1 MNAWRRHVA
10 PGYGDAMTRTP
21 LTRSY
26 WAATEMANQPIFFD
40 ASGRRA
46 ARIKIL
52 VWVVGL
58 AVFVILVGFGAS
70 LALAPP
76 VSGLNLPGH
85 AATNLIKRAQKPGLL
100 PRAQQ
105 LGAAAHKR
113 RLEEIARIRGAQS
126 ALPSRALPAILKPQ
140 KNRPLAIAFYT
151 NWQGKDDPGWPS
163 LKRSLK
169 HLDWVVPSWMALDGP
184 NLQFKTQIDR
194 RALDFIRATR
204 PGVAILPMIQNA
216 TAGQWD
222 GQGLAR
228 LLADRARSGRLLEQI
243 VGFVAANKLQGVTV
257 DFEAVPQAAH
267 KDLEDF
273 LSRLSAAF
281 APHDWI
287 IAQAAPFDDEGWP
300 YRTYADIVDYTMLMA
315 YDQVDEHGPPGSIAG
330 QDWYEKTLDKR
341 MRQLPADSVIVTLG
355 SWAYDWADNNPAM
368 VLSFEFAMAA
378 ARDNGATVLFDPASN
393 NPHFSYDE
401 ADGTRHDVW
410 FLDGVTVFNQIHA
423 ADPYRPAGYALW
435 KLGSEDP
442 SILPLMGRPYDAP
455 APASLKHIA
464 NNIEDVDFDG
474 EGEIL
479 KVEGDPVVGARSFL
493 MEPATGDIVDER
505 YDSLPTSYVIRRV
518 GAVPKKLALTFD
530 DGPDPEWTPAIL
542 EILKEKKV
550 PATFFMIGS
559 AMEAYPGLVQQ
570 VLAEGHE
577 IGNHTYTHPNL
588 ADTPPTAVRLE
599 LNATQR
605 LFQAL
610 TGRSMRLFRP
620 PYLGDAEP
628 SDADEIVPVQIAQ
641 AQGYITIGTHV
652 DTLDW
657 MKPSVP
663 QMMRTVLKEVEDPN
677 PYVRGNI
684 ILLHDSGGDRSQT
697 VALLPTLI
705 DTMRAKGYG
714 FVPVSALGG
723 FSRNDVMPRLPLD
736 MSLYADRAVF
746 LTISYVG
753 QLLYYCFLGA
763 IVLGVARLLILVG
776 LALWKRAQGEGQPL
790 SGGQAPQHVT
800 VLIPAFNEEKVI
812 VATVERILASDYPDM
827 DVLVIDDGSKDH
839 TAYIVRSHFKAE
851 EWVSVRSIPNG
862 GKANALNV
870 GLAHARG
877 EVVVALDADTQFEKT
892 TISRLVRWFTDPAI
906 GAVAGN
912 AKVGN
917 RINTIT
923 RWQAL
928 EYIVAQN
935 LERRALS
942 ALNTLTVVPGAV
954 GAWRRD
960 VLRALGGFPADTLA
974 EDQDLTIAIQMQGYR
989 VHFDSTAIAWTEAP
1003 DSVKTLAKQRFR
1015 WAYGTL
1021 QCLWKYRRIT
1031 FNRSYGELGLV
1042 ALPQVWLFQI
1052 LLTTLAPV
1060 ADLLLLWQL
1069 GAEYLNYSQHV
1080 GTYTGENLKIV
1091 GLYYAVFVLVDV
1103 LAGLAGFLLEK
1114 GEDWRLLAWL
1124 PLQRFGYRQIM
1135 YYVVL
1140 RSVWT
1145 ALRGPFVG
1153 WGKLERHGTVKARA

>member
-1 MNAWRRHVA
+1 
-10 PGYGDAMTRTP
+10 
-21 LTRSY
+21 
-26 WAATEMANQPIFFD
+26 MANKPIFFD

-46 ARIKIL
+46 ARIKVL
-52 VWVVGL
+52 VWVVGICL
-58 AVFVILVGFGAS
+58 LVISVGFAAS

-76 VSGLNLPGH
+76 VAGLNLPGRA
-85 AATNLIKRAQKPGLL
+85 AATPANLVKRAQKPGLL
-100 PRAQQ
+100 ARAER
-105 LGAAAHKR
+105 LAAAARKR
-113 RLEEIARIRGAQS
+113 RLEEIAKLRHAQS

-140 KNRPLAIAFYT
+140 NGRPLAIGFYT

-169 HLDWVVPSWMALDGP
+169 NLDWVVPSWMALDGP
-184 NLQFKTQIDR
+184 DLQFKTRLDR
-194 RALDFIRATR
+194 RALDLIRTTK

-216 TAGQWD
+216 TAGKWD
-222 GQGLAR
+222 GAGLAR
-228 LLADRARSGRLLEQI
+228 LLADRARSDRLLDQI
-243 VGFVAANKLQGVTV
+243 VRFLTDHKLQGVTV
-257 DFEAVPQAAH
+257 DFEEVPPDAH
-267 KDLEDF
+267 KNLEDF
-273 LSRLSAAF
+273 LSRMSAAF

-287 IAQAAPFDDEGWP
+287 IAQAAPFDDNEWP
-300 YRTYADIVDYTMLMA
+300 YQTYADIVDYTMLMA
-315 YDQVDEHGPPGSIAG
+315 YDQVDDRGPPGSIAG

-341 MRQLPADSVIVTLG
+341 MRELPADSTIVTIG
-355 SWAYDWADNNPAM
+355 SWAYDWANKNPAQ
-368 VLSFEFAMAA
+368 VLSFENAMAA
-378 ARDNGATVLFDPASN
+378 ARDNGASVLFDPATN
-393 NPHFSYDE
+393 NPHFSYTE
-401 ADGTRHDVW
+401 SDGTRHDVW
-410 FLDGVTVFNQIHA
+410 FLDGVTAFNQIHA

-442 SILPLMGRPYDAP
+442 SILPLMGRPYNAP
-455 APASLKHIA
+455 APASLKHID

-479 KVEGDPVVGARSFL
+479 RVEADPAVGVRSL
-493 MEPATGDIVDER
+493 TMDAASGDIVDER

-542 EILKEKKV
+542 AILKEKKV

-559 AMEAYPGLVQQ
+559 AMEAHPGLVQR
-570 VLAEGHE
+570 VLADGHE
-577 IGNHTYTHPNL
+577 AGNHTYTHPNL
-588 ADTPPTAVRLE
+588 ADTPPAAVRLE

-610 TGRSMRLFRP
+610 TGRSMRLMRP

-628 SDADEIVPVQIAQ
+628 SDADEIVPVEIAQ
-641 AQGYITIGTHV
+641 SLGYITIGTHV

-657 MKPSVP
+657 MMPSVP
-663 QMMRTVLKEVEDPN
+663 QMMKDVVRQVEDPN
-677 PYVRGNI
+677 PYNRGNI

-697 VALLPTLI
+697 VALLPILI
-705 DTMRAKGYG
+705 DTMRAKGYT
-714 FVPVSALGG
+714 FVPVSELGG
-723 FSRNDVMPRLPLD
+723 FKRDDVMPRLPFT

-746 LTISYVG
+746 LTISYIA

-763 IVLGVARLLILVG
+763 IVLGVARLFVLAG
-776 LALWKRAQGEGQPL
+776 LALWQRAKGPGTPMP
-790 SGGQAPQHVT
+790 GGGTQQQVT

-812 VATVERILASDYPDM
+812 VTTIERILASNYPNLE
-827 DVLVIDDGSKDH
+827 VLVIDDGSKDH
-839 TAYIVRSHFKAE
+839 TAYIVRSHFMRE
-851 EWVSVRSIPNG
+851 PRVGVISIPNG

-870 GLAHARG
+870 GLANASG
-877 EVVVALDADTQFEKT
+877 EVVVALDADTQFEST
-892 TISRLVRWFTDPAI
+892 TICRLVRWFSDPSI

-917 RINTIT
+917 RINMIT

-942 ALNTLTVVPGAV
+942 ALDTLTVVPGAV

-960 VLRALGGFPADTLA
+960 VLKEIGGFPADTLA
-974 EDQDLTIAIQMQGYR
+974 EDQDLTIAIQTQGYR
-989 VHFDSTAIAWTEAP
+989 VYFDPTAVAWTEAP
-1003 DSVKTLAKQRFR
+1003 ATVRGLAKQRFR

-1031 FNRSYGELGLV
+1031 FNAEYGELGVV

-1069 GAEYLNYSQHV
+1069 VAEYLNYSQHV
-1080 GTYTGENLKIV
+1080 GTYTGDNLQIV
-1091 GLYYAVFVLVDV
+1091 GVYYAVFIVVDL
-1103 LAGLAGFLLEK
+1103 LAAVVGFVLEK
-1114 GEDWRLLAWL
+1114 GEDWRLLWWL

-1140 RSVWT
+1140 RSLWT

>member
-1 MNAWRRHVA
+1 
-10 PGYGDAMTRTP
+10 
-21 LTRSY
+21 
-26 WAATEMANQPIFFD
+26 MANKPIFFD

-46 ARIKIL
+46 ARIKVL
-52 VWVVGL
+52 VWVVGICL
-58 AVFVILVGFGAS
+58 LVISVGFAAS

-76 VSGLNLPGH
+76 VAGLNLPGRA
-85 AATNLIKRAQKPGLL
+85 AATPANLVKRAQKPGLL
-100 PRAQQ
+100 ARAER
-105 LGAAAHKR
+105 LASAARKR
-113 RLEEIARIRGAQS
+113 RLEEIAKLRHAQS

-140 KNRPLAIAFYT
+140 NGRPLAIGFYT

-169 HLDWVVPSWMALDGP
+169 NLDWVVPSWMALDGP
-184 NLQFKTQIDR
+184 DLQFKTRLDR
-194 RALDFIRATR
+194 RALDLIRTTK

-216 TAGQWD
+216 TAGKWD
-222 GQGLAR
+222 GPGLAR
-228 LLADRARSGRLLEQI
+228 LLADRPRSDRLLDQI
-243 VGFVAANKLQGVTV
+243 VRFLTDHKLQGVTV
-257 DFEAVPQAAH
+257 DFEEVPPDAH
-267 KDLEDF
+267 KNLEDF
-273 LSRLSAAF
+273 LSRMSAAF

-287 IAQAAPFDDEGWP
+287 IAQAAPFDDDQWP
-300 YRTYADIVDYTMLMA
+300 YQTYADIVDYTLLMA
-315 YDQVDEHGPPGSIAG
+315 YDQVDDRGPPGSIAG

-341 MRQLPADSVIVTLG
+341 MRELPADSTIVTIG
-355 SWAYDWADNNPAM
+355 SWAYDWADKNPAQ

-378 ARDNGATVLFDPASN
+378 ARDNGATVLFDPATN
-393 NPHFSYDE
+393 NPHFSYRDT
-401 ADGTRHDVW
+401 DGDHEVW
-410 FLDGVTVFNQIHA
+410 FLDGVTAFNQIHA

-442 SILPLMGRPYDAP
+442 SILPLMRRPYNSP
-455 APASLKHIA
+455 APASLKHIG

-479 KVEGDPVVGARSFL
+479 QVVGDPMVGTRTITLEA
-493 MEPATGDIVDER
+493 ATGDIVDES
-505 YDSLPTSYVIRRV
+505 YTSLPTSYVIRRV
-518 GAVPKKLALTFD
+518 GAIPKKLALTFD
-530 DGPDPEWTPAIL
+530 DGPDPEWTPSIL
-542 EILKEKKV
+542 AILKEKKA

-559 AMEAYPGLVQQ
+559 NMEAHPGLVQR
-570 VLAEGHE
+570 VLADGHE
-577 IGNHTYTHPNL
+577 VGNHTYTHPNL
-588 ADTPPTAVRLE
+588 ADTSPAATRLE

-610 TGRSMRLFRP
+610 TGRSMRFFRS
-620 PYLGDAEP
+620 PYLTDARP
-628 SDADEIVPVQIAQ
+628 SDADEIEPIKEAQ
-641 AQGYITIGTHV
+641 QLGYIEVTANL

-657 MKPSVP
+657 EEQTVS
-663 QMMRTVLKEVEDPN
+663 QMMDLVFRALRSPN
-677 PYVRGNI
+677 PDLRGNVV
-684 ILLHDSGGDRSQT
+684 LMHDSGGDRSRT
-697 VALLPTLI
+697 LVLLPKLI
-705 DTMRAKGYG
+705 DALRAQGYS
-714 FVPVSALGG
+714 FVPLSELAGKK
-723 FSRNDVMPRLPLD
+723 RDDVMPRLPFT

-746 LTISYVG
+746 LSISYFA

-763 IVLGVARLLILVG
+763 IVLGVARLFVLAG
-776 LALWKRAQGEGQPL
+776 LALWQRAKGP
-790 SGGQAPQHVT
+790 STPMPGGGTQQQVT

-812 VATVERILASDYPDM
+812 VTTIERILASNYPNLE
-827 DVLVIDDGSKDH
+827 VLVIDDGSKDH
-839 TAYIVRSHFKAE
+839 TAYIVRSHFMRE
-851 EWVSVRSIPNG
+851 PRVGVISIPNG

-870 GLAHARG
+870 GLANAQG
-877 EVVVALDADTQFEKT
+877 EVVVALDADTQFEST
-892 TISRLVRWFTDPAI
+892 TICRLVRWFSDPSI

-917 RINTIT
+917 RINMIT

-942 ALNTLTVVPGAV
+942 ALDTLTVVPGAV

-960 VLRALGGFPADTLA
+960 VLKEIGGFPADTLA
-974 EDQDLTIAIQMQGYR
+974 EDQDLTIAIQTQGYR
-989 VHFDSTAIAWTEAP
+989 VYFDPTAVAWTEAP
-1003 DSVKTLAKQRFR
+1003 ATVRGLAKQRFR

-1031 FNRSYGELGLV
+1031 FNAEYGELGLV

-1069 GAEYLNYSQHV
+1069 VGEYINYTQHV
-1080 GTYTGENLKIV
+1080 GTYTGDNLQIV
-1091 GLYYAVFVLVDV
+1091 GTYYAVFIMVDL
-1103 LAGLAGFLLEK
+1103 LAAAVGFVLEK
-1114 GEDWRLLAWL
+1114 GEDWRLLWWL

-1140 RSVWT
+1140 RSLWT

-1153 WGKLERHGTVKARA
+1153 WGKLERHGTVKART

>member
-1 MNAWRRHVA
+1 
-10 PGYGDAMTRTP
+10 
-21 LTRSY
+21 
-26 WAATEMANQPIFFD
+26 MANKPIFFD

-52 VWVVGL
+52 AWAVGIAL
-58 AVFVILVGFGAS
+58 FVISVGFAAS

-76 VSGLNLPGH
+76 VAGLDFPGRVVT
-85 AATNLIKRAQKPGLL
+85 ANPAVERRAQKPGLL
-100 PRAQQ
+100 ARAER
-105 LGAAAHKR
+105 LAAAARKR
-113 RLEEIARIRGAQS
+113 RLEEIARLRRNQS
-126 ALPSRALPAILKPQ
+126 TLAGRMLPAILKPQ
-140 KNRPLAIAFYT
+140 SDRSLAIGFYT
-151 NWQGKDDPGWPS
+151 NWAGKDDPSWPS

-169 HLDWVVPSWMALDGP
+169 YLDWVVPSWMSLDGP
-184 NLQFKTQIDR
+184 KLEFKTRLDR
-194 RALDFIRATR
+194 RALDLIRTTK
-204 PGVAILPMIQNA
+204 PNIAILPMIQNA
-216 TAGQWD
+216 TMGKWN
-222 GQGLAR
+222 GEGLAA
-228 LLADRARSGRLLEQI
+228 LLADRARTDRLLDQI
-243 VGFVAANKLQGVTV
+243 VQFVAANKLQGVTV
-257 DFEAVPQAAH
+257 DFEQVPKSAH

-273 LSRLSAAF
+273 LTRMSAAF

-287 IAQAAPFDDEGWP
+287 IAQCAPFDDDDWP
-300 YRTYADIVDYTMLMA
+300 YQTYADIVDYTMLMA
-315 YDQVDEHGPPGSIAG
+315 YDQVDDSGPAGSIAG
-330 QDWYEKTLDKR
+330 QDWYEKVLDKR
-341 MRQLPADSVIVTLG
+341 MRQLPADSTIVTIG
-355 SWAYDWADNNPAM
+355 SWAYDWADKNPAQ

-378 ARDNGATVLFDPASN
+378 ARDNSASVVFDPASN
-393 NPHFSYDE
+393 NPHFGYTE
-401 ADGTRHDVW
+401 NDGTKHDVW
-410 FLDGVTVFNQIHA
+410 FLDGVSAFNQIHA
-423 ADPYRPAGYALW
+423 ADPYRPAGYGLW

-442 SILPLMGRPYDAP
+442 SILPLMGRAYNAP
-455 APASLKHIA
+455 APESLKHIA

-479 KVEGDPVVGARSFL
+479 RVEADPAVGARS
-493 MEPATGDIVDER
+493 MTIEPSTGDVVDEH

-518 GAVPKKLALTFD
+518 GALPKKLALTFD

-542 EILKEKKV
+542 DILKEKKV

-559 AMEAYPGLVQQ
+559 AMEAHPGLVQR
-570 VLAEGHE
+570 VLSDGHE

-588 ADTPPTAVRLE
+588 ADTPAAAVRLE

-628 SDADEIVPVQIAQ
+628 SDADEIAPVEIAQ
-641 AQGYITIGTHV
+641 SLGYITVGTHV

-657 MKPSVP
+657 MMPSVP
-663 QMMRTVLKEVEDPN
+663 QMMKDVIKEVEDPS
-677 PYVRGNI
+677 PYIRGNI

-697 VALLPTLI
+697 IALLPALI
-705 DTMRAKGYG
+705 DTLRAKGYS
-714 FVPVSALGG
+714 FVPVSELGG
-723 FSRNDVMPRLPLD
+723 FKRNDVMPRLPLD

-746 LTISYVG
+746 LTISYLA
-753 QLLYYCFLGA
+753 QFLYYCFLGA
-763 IVLGVARLLILVG
+763 IVLGVARLFFLAG
-776 LALWKRAQGEGQPL
+776 LALWKRARGLGTPL
-790 SGGQAPQHVT
+790 PAAAGAPQHVT

-812 VATVERILASDYPDM
+812 VTTIERILASDYPNM
-827 DVLVIDDGSKDH
+827 EVLVIDDGSKDH
-839 TAYIVRSHFKAE
+839 TAYIVRSHFLNE
-851 EWVSVRSIPNG
+851 SRVGVISIPNG

-870 GLAHARG
+870 GLANAQG

-892 TISRLVRWFTDPAI
+892 TISRLVRWFADPAI

-917 RINTIT
+917 RINMIT

-942 ALNTLTVVPGAV
+942 ALDTLTVVPGAV

-960 VLRALGGFPADTLA
+960 VLRDIGGFPADTLA
-974 EDQDLTIAIQMQGYR
+974 EDQDLTIAIQTKGYR
-989 VHFDSTAIAWTEAP
+989 VQFDPTAIAWTEAP
-1003 DSVKTLAKQRFR
+1003 DTVKALAKQRFR

-1021 QCLWKYRRIT
+1021 QCLWKYRGIT
-1031 FNRSYGELGLV
+1031 FNPAYEELGLV

-1069 GAEYLNYSQHV
+1069 VGEYINYAQHV
-1080 GTYTGENLKIV
+1080 GTYTGDNLRIV
-1091 GLYYAVFVLVDV
+1091 GIYYVTFIVVDL
-1103 LAGLAGFLLEK
+1103 LAAMVGFLMEK
-1114 GEDWRLLAWL
+1114 GEDWRLLWWL

-1140 RSVWT
+1140 RSLWT

>member
-1 MNAWRRHVA
+1 
-10 PGYGDAMTRTP
+10 
-21 LTRSY
+21 
-26 WAATEMANQPIFFD
+26 MANKPIFFD

-46 ARIKIL
+46 ARIKVL
-52 VWVVGL
+52 AWVAGL
-58 AVFVILVGFGAS
+58 ALLVISVGFAAS
-70 LALAPP
+70 LMLAPP
-76 VSGLNLPGH
+76 VTGLDLPGRV
-85 AATNLIKRAQKPGLL
+85 AATTPNLVKRAQKPGLL
-100 PRAQQ
+100 ARAER
-105 LGAAAHKR
+105 LAAAARKS
-113 RLEEIARIRGAQS
+113 RLEGIARLRRAQS

-140 KNRPLAIAFYT
+140 DGRSLAIGFYT
-151 NWQGKDDPGWPS
+151 NWQGKDDPSWPS

-169 HLDWVVPSWMALDGP
+169 NLDWVVPSWMTLDGP
-184 NLQFKTQIDR
+184 NLQFKTPLDR
-194 RALDFIRATR
+194 RALDFIRTTK
-204 PGVAILPMIQNA
+204 PGVAILPMIQNV
-216 TAGQWD
+216 TLGKWD
-222 GQGLAR
+222 GPGLAK
-228 LLADRARSGRLLEQI
+228 LLADRSRSDQLLDQI
-243 VGFVAANKLQGVTV
+243 VQFVADNKLQGVTV
-257 DFEAVPQAAH
+257 DFEEVPQTAH
-267 KDLEDF
+267 KDLEAF
-273 LSRLSAAF
+273 LSRMSAAF

-287 IAQAAPFDDEGWP
+287 ITQAAPFDDDLWP
-300 YRTYADIVDYTMLMA
+300 YQTYADIVDYTMLMA
-315 YDQVDEHGPPGSIAG
+315 YDQVDQNGPPGSIAG
-330 QDWYEKTLDKR
+330 QDWYERTLDKR
-341 MRQLPADSVIVTLG
+341 MRQLPADSTIVTLG
-355 SWAYDWADNNPAM
+355 SWAYDWADKNPAT
-368 VLSFEFAMAA
+368 VLSFEYAMAA
-378 ARDNGATVLFDPASN
+378 ARDNGATVLFDPATN
-393 NPHFSYDE
+393 NPRFSYTE
-401 ADGTRHDVW
+401 SDGTKHEVW
-410 FLDGVTVFNQIHA
+410 LLDGVTAFNQIHA

-435 KLGSEDP
+435 KLGYEDP
-442 SILPLMGRPYDAP
+442 SILPLMGRTYNAP
-455 APASLKHIA
+455 APDSLKHID

-479 KVEGDPVVGARSFL
+479 RVEADPAVGARSL
-493 MEPATGDIVDER
+493 TLEAATGDIVDER

-518 GAVPKKLALTFD
+518 GALPKKLALTFD

-542 EILKEKKV
+542 SILKEKKV

-559 AMEAYPGLVQQ
+559 AMEAHPGLVQR
-570 VLAEGHE
+570 VLADGHE
-577 IGNHTYTHPNL
+577 IGNHTYTHPDL
-588 ADTPPTAVRLE
+588 SDTPAAAVRLE

-605 LFQAL
+605 LFEAL

-641 AQGYITIGTHV
+641 SLGYITIGTHV

-657 MKPSVP
+657 MMPSVP
-663 QMMRTVLKEVEDPN
+663 QMMKDVVREVEDPN

-705 DTMRAKGYG
+705 DTMRAKGYS
-714 FVPVSALGG
+714 FVPVSELGG
-723 FSRNDVMPRLPLD
+723 FKRSDVMPRLPFT

-746 LTISYVG
+746 LTLNYIA
-753 QLLYYCFLGA
+753 QFLYYCFLGA
-763 IVLGVARLLILVG
+763 IVLGVARLAILAG
-776 LALWKRAQGEGQPL
+776 LALWNRAKGAGTPLPGNAGQ
-790 SGGQAPQHVT
+790 QMVT

-812 VATVERILASDYPDM
+812 VTTIERILASDYPNM
-827 DVLVIDDGSKDH
+827 EVLVIDDGSKDH
-839 TAYIVRSHFKAE
+839 TAYIVRSHFMRE
-851 EWVSVRSIPNG
+851 PRVGVISIANG

-870 GLAHARG
+870 GLANAQG
-877 EVVVALDADTQFEKT
+877 EVVVALDADTQFEST
-892 TISRLVRWFTDPAI
+892 TISRLVRWFTDPSI

-917 RINTIT
+917 RINMIT

-942 ALNTLTVVPGAV
+942 ALDTLTVVPGAV

-960 VLRALGGFPADTLA
+960 VLRELGGFPADTLA
-974 EDQDLTIAIQMQGYR
+974 EDQDLTIAVQTHGYR
-989 VHFDSTAIAWTEAP
+989 VYFDPTAIAWTEAP
-1003 DSVKTLAKQRFR
+1003 ATVKGLAKQRFR

-1021 QCLWKYRRIT
+1021 QCLWKYRHIT
-1031 FNRSYGELGLV
+1031 FNTQYGELGLV

-1069 GAEYLNYSQHV
+1069 VGEYINYSQHL
-1080 GTYTGENLKIV
+1080 GTYTGDNLQIV
-1091 GLYYAVFVLVDV
+1091 GIYYAVFIVVDL
-1103 LAGLAGFLLEK
+1103 LAAMVGFVMEK
-1114 GEDWRLLAWL
+1114 GEDWRLLLWL

-1140 RSVWT
+1140 RSLWT